1 MVESYLLFL
10 TPFIIPIV
18 NAVAVLPV
26 KGIPRIANVVDV
38 IGKMWVAAV
47 KLLPKLA
54 ENLSCTD
61 HLKMREGEW
70 TTQEPYSTLF
80 F

>member
-26 KGIPRIANVVDV
+26 KGIPRFANVVDV
-38 IGKMWVAAV
+38 IGKIRVAAV
-47 KLLPKLA
+47 MSK
-54 ENLSCTD
+54 
-61 HLKMREGEW
+61 
-70 TTQEPYSTLF
+70 
-80 F
+80 